1 MAKNPRQNR
10 YGLKNSQIM
19 MLVITFAFVCGVFFF
34 PGKVMFEQHPQDTR
48 AADHC
53 TAANPHLA
61 DAK

>member
-1 MAKNPRQNR
+1 
-10 YGLKNSQIM
+10 M